1 MTEMSPPAALTAP
14 DDRLTA
20 PLRARHVHLQ
30 NALAQGFWKDVPA
43 LSWLMN
49 PQNGRLHFRATH
61 PGDEAAPPG
70 VSVHHEVLAGT
81 LLRNVEHTGAQPLR
95 MLEVLPAADG
105 TLHHFL
111 IVGFPVSGIDGLAH
125 PYLAGVAIDI
135 THQKLRIDEL
145 AQQALLDELTGLYN
159 LRGFYLFAEH
169 ELKVARRR
177 GTPSAI
183 VYVDVDGLKEVNDT
197 RGHGEGDALL
207 ATTAALLRD
216 VFRECDVIGRLGG
229 DEFAVFAADVKGD
242 AHELKDRLS
251 MRLAEA
257 GAAVR
262 GPSGVSVSVGVA
274 TCLARSQVALADLLV
289 SADSAMYKDKFEKTR
304 RSVSAANGAGGPA
317 GR

>member
-1 MTEMSPPAALTAP
+1 MSESSRVSAVLAAPIDHLPVPVPAP
-14 DDRLTA
+14 V
-20 PLRARHVHLQ
+20 RARHVHLQ
-30 NALAQGFWKDVPA
+30 DDLAQGLWKDAPA

-49 PQNGRLHFRATH
+49 PKDGRLHFRATH
-61 PGDEAAPPG
+61 AGDAAEPAA

-81 LLRNVEHTGAQPLR
+81 LLRRVQQGGPQPLR
-95 MLEVLPAADG
+95 SLEVLPAADG

-111 IVGFPVSGIDGLAH
+111 IVGFPIKGIDGLSH

-135 THQKLRIDEL
+135 THQKLRVDEL

-183 VYVDVDGLKEVNDT
+183 IYVDVDGLKEVNDT
-197 RGHGEGDALL
+197 RGHSEGNALL
-207 ATTAALLRD
+207 VTTAALLRD

-242 AHELKDRLS
+242 PQRLKDRLS
-251 MRLAEA
+251 ARLDEA
-257 GAAVR
+257 GPA
-262 GPSGVSVSVGVA
+262 GVSVSIGVA
-274 TCLARSQVALADLLV
+274 TCLAENRIPLTDLLV
-289 SADSAMYKDKFEKTR
+289 SADNAMYKDKFER
-304 RSVSAANGAGGPA
+304 AQRSAGANGAGRHEGQ
-317 GR
+317 